1 MTAVL
6 KRTNSVGHKKKEKQ
20 SADPKKNCQCKKIII
35 AWAFMVMP
43 EL

>member
-6 KRTNSVGHKKKEKQ
+6 KRTNSVGHKKKEKH
-20 SADPKKNCQCKKIII
+20 SADPKKRLSMQKMIV

>member
-6 KRTNSVGHKKKEKQ
+6 KRTNSVGHKKKKSIQ
-20 SADPKKNCQCKKIII
+20 LTLKKDCQCKKMIV